1 MKNNKWNPG
10 LTASLFIVLLM
21 CSLNC
26 LAQGITKTDGT
37 STEPGQYFKDIRYGN
52 QRSDISPNDRS
63 SDRLLDIYLPN
74 QEPPQNGF
82 PVFIFIH
89 GGGFS
94 GGDKCGK
101 SGLSP
106 ICKAMID
113 RGFAVVSINYY
124 LRMKYHKISGLSCQS
139 QMSNG
144 LPSDKKFH
152 PLIQKSIEDASADAV
167 KVLKWLKKN
176 ADKYHLDSHSVA
188 LCGGSAGA
196 ITALHTVYVRQPKAI
211 KIKAVINL
219 WGAIENPEIITTPS
233 PPVLTLHGDRDK
245 LVSVKYGYAI
255 QQRME
260 DIGNTN
266 SMLYIMKNRG
276 HAEYKHVALN
286 YMNEISDFIKRQ
298 LKQW

>member
-1 MKNNKWNPG
+1 
-10 LTASLFIVLLM
+10 
-21 CSLNC
+21 
-26 LAQGITKTDGT
+26 
-37 STEPGQYFKDIRYGN
+37 
-52 QRSDISPNDRS
+52 
-63 SDRLLDIYLPN
+63 
-74 QEPPQNGF
+74 
-82 PVFIFIH
+82 
-89 GGGFS
+89 
-94 GGDKCGK
+94 
-101 SGLSP
+101 
-106 ICKAMID
+106 
-113 RGFAVVSINYY
+113 
-124 LRMKYHKISGLSCQS
+124 MKYHKISGLSCQS

-152 PLIQKSIEDASADAV
+152 PLIQKSIEDASADAA
-167 KVLKWLKKN
+167 KALKWLKKN

-196 ITALHTVYVRQPKAI
+196 ITALHTVYVRQPKTI

-219 WGAIENPEIITTPS
+219 WGAIENPEIITAPS

-245 LVSVKYGYAI
+245 LISVKYGYAI
-255 QQRME
+255 QQRMK

-276 HAEYKHVALN
+276 HAEYNYVALN